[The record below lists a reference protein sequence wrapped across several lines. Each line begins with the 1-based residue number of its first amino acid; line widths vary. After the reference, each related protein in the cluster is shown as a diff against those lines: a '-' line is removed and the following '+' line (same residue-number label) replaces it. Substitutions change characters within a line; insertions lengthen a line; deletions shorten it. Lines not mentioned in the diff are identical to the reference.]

1 MVICKLYLAKKIY
14 FSDSPKINN
23 FILDQPAFCQYCDT
37 VFYDSSLKKEHVL
50 EKHRF
55 NKSIRQVILRSPTK
69 DDDEKLKNNPLNE
82 NQNQE
87 KSNSIGFKC
96 SDCEMEFSSR
106 FKLLRHSYSHT
117 GIY

>member
-1 MVICKLYLAKKIY
+1 M
-14 FSDSPKINN
+14 
-23 FILDQPAFCQYCDT
+23 
-37 VFYDSSLKKEHVL
+37 FYDSSLKKEHVL

-55 NKSIRQVILRSPTK
+55 NKSIRQVILRNPTK
-69 DDDEKLKNNPLNE
+69 DDEKLQVNPLNE

-87 KSNSIGFKC
+87 KSNPIGFEC